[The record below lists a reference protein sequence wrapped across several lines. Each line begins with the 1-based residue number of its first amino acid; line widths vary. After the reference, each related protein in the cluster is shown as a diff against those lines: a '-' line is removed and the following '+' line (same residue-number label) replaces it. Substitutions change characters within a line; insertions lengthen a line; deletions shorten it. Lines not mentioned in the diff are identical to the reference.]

1 MLKSKSSKA
10 VGPKVQNIDIVPGFQ
25 GSAHKNNTGSNIAD
39 NIDYKIQQKKLK
51 NKFLEEIDSDFM
63 SDFSPVETN
72 VTVQPSFPAEVQE
85 KELKNEILEDDDDDI
100 PDDFDFPA
108 VETNVTVQP
117 SSPAEEPEPIK
128 QFKKISHKKE
138 GNYYILKCLLPS
150 FNSSMAYVL
159 ITQFCDI
166 PF

>member
-1 MLKSKSSKA
+1 MLKSKPSKA
-10 VGPKVQNIDIVPGFQ
+10 VGLKVRNIDIGPGFQ
-25 GSAHKNNTGSNIAD
+25 DSAHKNNTGSNIAD
-39 NIDYKIQQKKLK
+39 SIDYKIQQKKLE

-63 SDFSPVETN
+63 SDFSAVETD

-85 KELKNEILEDDDDDI
+85 KESKNQILEDDDDDI

-128 QFKKISHKKE
+128 KFKRISHKEK
-138 GNYYILKCLLPS
+138 GNYYIL
-150 FNSSMAYVL
+150 
-159 ITQFCDI
+159 
-166 PF
+166 

>member
-10 VGPKVQNIDIVPGFQ
+10 VGLKAQNNDIGPGFQ
-25 GSAHKNNTGSNIAD
+25 DSAHKNNTGSNIAD
-39 NIDYKIQQKKLK
+39 SIDYKIQQKKLE

-128 QFKKISHKKE
+128 EFKRISHKEK
-138 GNYYILKCLLPS
+138 GNYYIL
-150 FNSSMAYVL
+150 
-159 ITQFCDI
+159 
-166 PF
+166 

>member
-85 KELKNEILEDDDDDI
+85 KELKNEILEGDDDDI

-117 SSPAEEPEPIK
+117 SSPVEEPEPIK
-128 QFKKISHKKE
+128 QSKRISHKEK
-138 GNYYILKCLLPS
+138 GNYYIFTCLLH
-150 FNSSMAYVL
+150 
-159 ITQFCDI
+159 T
-166 PF
+166 

>member
-10 VGPKVQNIDIVPGFQ
+10 VGLKAQNNDIGPGFQ
-25 GSAHKNNTGSNIAD
+25 DSAHKNNTGSNIA
-39 NIDYKIQQKKLK
+39 DYKIQQKKLK

-63 SDFSPVETN
+63 SDFSAVETD

-128 QFKKISHKKE
+128 KFKRISHKEK
-138 GNYYILKCLLPS
+138 GNYYIL
-150 FNSSMAYVL
+150 
-159 ITQFCDI
+159 
-166 PF
+166 